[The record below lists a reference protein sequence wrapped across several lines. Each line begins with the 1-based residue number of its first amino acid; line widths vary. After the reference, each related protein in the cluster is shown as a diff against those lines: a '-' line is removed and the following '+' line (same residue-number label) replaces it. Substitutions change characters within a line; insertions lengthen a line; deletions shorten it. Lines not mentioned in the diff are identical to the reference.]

1 MKNVGIIGL
10 VCIWLLSASAASGE
24 DPLEP
29 PVGFGSGAKPGGA
42 PKGSAFIR
50 QDHRGVVD
58 QLIQDEQARYAREN
72 AKPEPEP
79 DPDRSLNDDR
89 GDSSESDFTGFD
101 LNSGPMPYFQ
111 PRSRP
116 QQPHYVGVF
125 GQPGAYRVEV
135 YYQGSVMDYAVG
147 DQLPGGYT
155 LTGVRSQYIT
165 VTSDG
170 DSDPPTKRLYLT
182 SRQAVDARAEQSS
195 RDDDSAVNDL
205 PPGLLR

>member
-1 MKNVGIIGL
+1 MKNVGL
-10 VCIWLLSASAASGE
+10 LCAWLALSASSASGE
-24 DPLEP
+24 DPLKP
-29 PVGFGSGAKPGGA
+29 PSDSESDTGSIDAS
-42 PKGSAFIR
+42 KGSAFIR

-58 QLIQDEQARYAREN
+58 QLIQDEQARYARDN

-79 DPDRSLNDDR
+79 DRSLNDDR
-89 GDSSESDFTGFD
+89 EDDNENGFTGFD
-101 LNSGPMPYFQ
+101 LNSGPIPYFQ
-111 PRSRP
+111 PRRRP

-155 LTGVRSQYIT
+155 LRGVRSQYIT
-165 VTSDG
+165 VTSEG
-170 DSDPPTKRLYLT
+170 ESQSSTKRLYLT
-182 SRQAVDARAEQSS
+182 SRQAVDARAEQPS
-195 RDDDSAVNDL
+195 RDNDTAVNDL

>member
-1 MKNVGIIGL
+1 MKNVGVVGL
-10 VCIWLLSASAASGE
+10 VCIWLLSVNAASGE
-24 DPLEP
+24 DPVELPADPRSRAEP
-29 PVGFGSGAKPGGA
+29 DEA

-79 DPDRSLNDDR
+79 EPDRSLNDDHE
-89 GDSSESDFTGFD
+89 GDNETDFTGFD

-116 QQPHYVGVF
+116 QQPYYVGVF

-165 VTSDG
+165 VTSEG
-170 DSDPPTKRLYLT
+170 EGQPSSKRLYLT
-182 SRQAVDARAEQSS
+182 SRQAVDVRAEQSS
-195 RDDDSAVNDL
+195 RDSDSAVNDL